1 MWRRGRTWYLKREL
15 PGLGRVYKSLGT
27 TRVAVAREREE
38 LLLKLAERGHLD
50 IVRAWLDDALQ
61 LPALVEAHAAGR
73 LHELAQRLRAPDV
86 LLADAITHC
95 LEAKAADVRPFTL
108 DRYRASL
115 AHILRFVGEKTT
127 VRAALTTD
135 QVQAL
140 KGARRRSGAAE
151 ETVNKD
157 LIAVSVLASYC
168 RRKGWLAERPV
179 IERFPTRIRIRYLEP
194 HELEVYL
201 AAVRPR
207 LRPLFELL
215 VGTGMRLGEV
225 LALRVCDLR
234 FGAGETR
241 ALVEDAKSTA
251 GVRAV
256 FVPPW
261 VTASVQ
267 EHIRTEGLRGADRL
281 FPIDR
286 WQAQDEHYRARRL
299 AGIVGYTLHDH
310 RHTAAVYLAR
320 AGMPLPQLA
329 QQLGHATIAM
339 TMRYARFHAEYADVG
354 RYFDRVAHALGRES
368 APARVQSRVQS
379 TGPGD
384 AGGRSRA
391 GTRGGTTDSK
401 TGPAG
406 LEPAT
411 PGFGDRCSTS

>member
-15 PGLGRVYKSLGT
+15 PGIGRVYKSLGT
-27 TRVAVAREREE
+27 TRTAQAREREE
-38 LLLKLAERGHLD
+38 LLLRLAERGHFNL
-50 IVRAWLDDALQ
+50 VRACLGDRLE
-61 LPALVEAHAAGR
+61 LPHLIEAHATGR
-73 LHELAQRLRAPDV
+73 LYELAERLRAPDV
-86 LLADAITHC
+86 PLADAIARC

-115 AHILRFVGEKTT
+115 AHFLRFAGEKAT

-140 KGARRRSGAAE
+140 KGARRSTGAAE

-179 IERFPTRIRIRYLEP
+179 IERLPTRIRIRYLEP
-194 HELEVYL
+194 HELELYL
-201 AAVRPR
+201 GAVRPP

-241 ALVEDAKSTA
+241 ALVEDAKSPA

-261 VTASVQ
+261 GTTSIQ
-267 EHIRTEGLRGADRL
+267 EHIRTKGLRGADRL
-281 FPIDR
+281 FPADR

-329 QQLGHATIAM
+329 QQLGHATVAM
-339 TMRYARFHAEYADVG
+339 TMRYARFHADYTDGG
-354 RYFDRVAHALGRES
+354 RYFDRVAQALGRQS
-368 APARVQSRVQS
+368 APARVRS
-379 TGPGD
+379 TGADD
-384 AGGRSRA
+384 AGGARRSA
-391 GTRGGTTDSK
+391 TRGGTTEWT

-411 PGFGDRCSTS
+411 PGFGDRCSTN

>member
-1 MWRRGRTWYLKREL
+1 MRRRGRTWYFKREI
-15 PGLGRVYKSLGT
+15 PGIGRVYRSLGT
-27 TRVAVAREREE
+27 PRVALAREREE
-38 LLLKLAERGHLD
+38 LLLRLAERGHLEL
-50 IVRAWLDDALQ
+50 VRAWLDDRLQ
-61 LPALVEAHAAGR
+61 LPQLVEAHATGR
-73 LHELAQRLRAPDV
+73 LHELIALLHSPDV
-86 LLADAITHC
+86 ALADAIARC
-95 LEAKAADVRPFTL
+95 LMAKSADVRPFTL

-115 AHILRFVGEKTT
+115 GHFLRFVGERAT
-127 VRAALTTD
+127 VRAALTSD

-194 HELEVYL
+194 HELELYL

-234 FGAGETR
+234 FGTGETR
-241 ALVEDAKSTA
+241 ALVEDAKSAA

-261 VTASVQ
+261 VTTSLQ
-267 EHIRTEGLRGADRL
+267 EHVRSQGLRGADRL
-281 FPIDR
+281 FPMDR
-286 WQAQDEHYRARRL
+286 WQAQDAHYRARRL

-339 TMRYARFHAEYADVG
+339 TMRYARFHADYSDVG
-354 RYFDRVAHALGRES
+354 RYFDRVALALGRPS
-368 APARVQSRVQS
+368 GPARVQSRVQS
-379 TGPGD
+379 LGPGD
-384 AGGRSRA
+384 PGGTSRPA
-391 GTRGGTTDSK
+391 TRGGTTDWK

-406 LEPAT
+406 IEPAT
-411 PGFGDRCSTS
+411 PGFGAHS

>member
-15 PGLGRVYKSLGT
+15 PGIGRLYKSLGT

-38 LLLKLAERGHLD
+38 LLLRLAERGHLEL
-50 IVRAWLDDALQ
+50 VRAWLEGRMR

-73 LHELAQRLRAPDV
+73 LHELAARLRSPDV
-86 LLADAITHC
+86 ALADAIAHC
-95 LEAKAADVRPFTL
+95 LRAKAADVRPFTL

-115 AHILRFVGEKTT
+115 AHFLRFVGERAT
-127 VRAALTTD
+127 VRTALTTD

-140 KGARRRSGAAE
+140 KGARRSTGAAE

-157 LIAVSVLASYC
+157 LIAVSVLAGYC
-168 RRKGWLAERPV
+168 RRKGWLSERPV

-194 HELEVYL
+194 YELGVYL

-225 LALRVCDLR
+225 LALRVSDLR

-241 ALVEDAKSTA
+241 ALIEDAKSPA

-261 VTASVQ
+261 VTTSLQ
-267 EHIRTEGLRGADRL
+267 EHIRIEGLRGADRL
-281 FPIDR
+281 FPLDR

-339 TMRYARFHAEYADVG
+339 TMRYARFHADYTDVG
-354 RYFDRVAHALGRES
+354 RYFDRVARALGRES

-379 TGPGD
+379 RERSDASGP
-384 AGGRSRA
+384 SRPV
-391 GTRGGTTDSK
+391 TDGGTTDWK

-406 LEPAT
+406 IEPAT
-411 PGFGDRCSTS
+411 PGFGDRCSTN

>member
-15 PGLGRVYKSLGT
+15 PGIGRIYKSLGT
-27 TRVAVAREREE
+27 TRVALAREREE
-38 LLLKLAERGHLD
+38 LLLRLAERGYLEL
-50 IVRAWLDDALQ
+50 VRAWIGDRLRLPQ
-61 LPALVEAHAAGR
+61 LIEAHATGR
-73 LHELAQRLRAPDV
+73 LHELIARLRSPDV
-86 LLADAITHC
+86 PLADAIGQC
-95 LEAKAADVRPFTL
+95 LRAKASDVRPFTL

-115 AHILRFVGEKTT
+115 AHYLRFVGEKAT
-127 VRAALTTD
+127 VRSALTTD

-140 KGARRRSGAAE
+140 KGARRASGAAE

-168 RRKGWLAERPV
+168 RRRGWLAERPV

-194 HELEVYL
+194 DELEVYL

-241 ALVEDAKSTA
+241 ALIEDAKSPA

-261 VTASVQ
+261 VTTSLQ
-267 EHIRTEGLRGADRL
+267 EHIHAQGLRGADRL
-281 FPIDR
+281 FPVDR

-299 AGIVGYTLHDH
+299 AGVVGYTLHDH

-339 TMRYARFHAEYADVG
+339 TMRYARFHADYADVG
-354 RYFDRVAHALGRES
+354 RYFDRVAQALGRQS
-368 APARVQSRVQS
+368 ASARVQSRVQS

-384 AGGRSRA
+384 AGDARRSA
-391 GTRGGTTDSK
+391 TRGGTSDWT

-406 LEPAT
+406 IEPAT
-411 PGFGDRCSTS
+411 PGFGDRCSTN

>member
-1 MWRRGRTWYLKREL
+1 MS
-15 PGLGRVYKSLGT
+15 V
-27 TRVAVAREREE
+27 
-38 LLLKLAERGHLD
+38 
-50 IVRAWLDDALQ
+50 
-61 LPALVEAHAAGR
+61 
-73 LHELAQRLRAPDV
+73 
-86 LLADAITHC
+86 ADAITHC
-95 LEAKAADVRPFTL
+95 LRAKAADVRPFTL

-115 AHILRFVGEKTT
+115 AHFLRFVGERAT

-135 QVQAL
+135 QVHAL
-140 KGARRRSGAAE
+140 KGTRRRSGAAE

-179 IERFPTRIRIRYLEP
+179 IERFPTRIRIRYLER
-194 HELEVYL
+194 HELELYL

-225 LALRVCDLR
+225 LALRVCDVR

-241 ALVEDAKSTA
+241 ALVEDAKSPA

-261 VTASVQ
+261 VTTSLQ
-267 EHIRTEGLRGADRL
+267 EHIRTQGLRGADRL
-281 FPIDR
+281 FPADR

-299 AGIVGYTLHDH
+299 VGIVGYTLHDH

-339 TMRYARFHAEYADVG
+339 TMRYARFHADYADVG
-354 RYFDRVAHALGRES
+354 RYFDRVARALGRQS
-368 APARVQSRVQS
+368 APARVQSRVRS
-379 TGPGD
+379 ADPDNTG
-384 AGGRSRA
+384 GGRLRVA
-391 GTRGGTTDSK
+391 TPR
-401 TGPAG
+401 PAG
-406 LEPAT
+406 ILPAL
-411 PGFGDRCSTS
+411 

>member
-1 MWRRGRTWYLKREL
+1 MWRRGRTWYLKREV
-15 PGLGRVYKSLGT
+15 PGIGRVYKSLGT
-27 TRVAVAREREE
+27 TRVAHAREREE

-50 IVRAWLDDALQ
+50 LVRAWLEGHMRLS
-61 LPALVEAHAAGR
+61 ALVEAHAAGR
-73 LHELAQRLRAPDV
+73 LHELAARLRAPDV
-86 LLADAITHC
+86 PLADAVARC

-115 AHILRFVGEKTT
+115 AHFLRFVGERAT

-140 KGARRRSGAAE
+140 KGARRAAGAAE

-168 RRKGWLAERPV
+168 RRKGWLVERPV
-179 IERFPTRIRIRYLEP
+179 IERFPTRIRYLEQ
-194 HELEVYL
+194 HELELYL

-215 VGTGMRLGEV
+215 VGTGMRLGEL

-241 ALVEDAKSTA
+241 ALVEDAKSPA

-261 VTASVQ
+261 VTTSLK
-267 EHIRTEGLRGADRL
+267 EHIRTQGLRGADRL
-281 FPIDR
+281 FPVDR

-320 AGMPLPQLA
+320 AGMPP
-329 QQLGHATIAM
+329 
-339 TMRYARFHAEYADVG
+339 
-354 RYFDRVAHALGRES
+354 
-368 APARVQSRVQS
+368 PARAAAR
-379 TGPGD
+379 PRDHRHDD
-384 AGGRSRA
+384 AIRALPCRLRRCGSLRRSRGASARARECA
-391 GTRGGTTDSK
+391 GQGAIQGAVDGTW
-401 TGPAG
+401 
-406 LEPAT
+406 
-411 PGFGDRCSTS
+411 